1 MRSLLFYKIVC
12 IPNICIILNTHILK
26 QSLAAWRGLRIPIAL
41 IRAVCE
47 PIGAEICPQ
56 GLKETRFP
64 CPRAVPAALWYHI
77 CIMQNQRIVRI
88 FSARRTKGRLS
99 SLSGFAAALA
109 ACAALSPRP
118 QAASKPQLSPFER
131 ASPHSSDR
139 TACGTKK
146 NRTCSGS
153 FFTEVPVLKR
163 ESIFSLRFAILSLVL
178 CSTDS
183 A

>member
-1 MRSLLFYKIVC
+1 MYNTQYTYIKAEFSRWAGPPDSHSIDSGCLRTNRRGNLPTGFERNA
-12 IPNICIILNTHILK
+12 IPLPARCPSSPMVSYLYHT
-26 QSLAAWRGLRIPIAL
+26 
-41 IRAVCE
+41 E
-47 PIGAEICPQ
+47 PKDRTKG
-56 GLKETRFP
+56 
-64 CPRAVPAALWYHI
+64 
-77 CIMQNQRIVRI
+77 QNQRIVRI

-118 QAASKPQLSPFER
+118 QAASEPQLSPFER
-131 ASPHSSDR
+131 ASPHSSGR
-139 TACGTKK
+139 TACGAKK

-163 ESIFSLRFAILSLVL
+163 ESIFSPHCAVLSLIF